1 MLYHVLYSLHS
12 SYSLFNVFR
21 YISFR
26 TLLSALMALTI
37 SFVLGPVLIRAL
49 TENRIGQPIR
59 TDGPARHHVKA
70 GTPTMGGTLILFSL
84 LLSTLLLA
92 DLANPYIWLV
102 LGVTI
107 GFGLV
112 GFVDD
117 YRKYRHGNSAG
128 LRARQKFLAQCGIA
142 AIASLLLMQVPG
154 FSPIVVMPFFKDV
167 HLHLGWFYLPFAM
180 LVLVG
185 ASNAVNLTDGLD
197 GLAAGCTFVTALAL
211 AVITVFAPIG
221 LNSAGL
227 REDSAMIFAA
237 LAGSTLGFLWFNRHP
252 AQVFMGDAGSLPIGG
267 LLAVTALACR
277 LELILAL
284 VGLVFV
290 VETLSVI
297 IQVAWYRRTKRRVL
311 LCSPLHNHFV
321 FRGIPERRIVCGFLI
336 ATVIFALAG
345 LLQALAF

>member
-1 MLYHVLYSLHS
+1 MIAVTADGRELILRAAVAAGTALLTSLIFGPFVIRC
-12 SYSLFNVFR
+12 LKQ
-21 YISFR
+21 SFPER
-26 TLLSALMALTI
+26 IASDSARLNELHA
-37 SFVLGPVLIRAL
+37 AKK
-49 TENRIGQPIR
+49 N
-59 TDGPARHHVKA
+59 
-70 GTPTMGGTLILFSL
+70 TPTMGGLLIIASI
-84 LLSTLLLA
+84 LA
-92 DLANPYIWLV
+92 AVLATGRRNSPFVILALTTTV
-102 LGVTI
+102 AMT
-107 GFGLV
+107 LV
-112 GFVDD
+112 GVYDD
-117 YRKYRHGNSAG
+117 WIKLRTVRKGLTVRHK
-128 LRARQKFLAQCGIA
+128 LMAQVVIA
-142 AIASLLLMQVPG
+142 AATSVACFQLSANGPYESSNLFQMHGAWLQTGWAYIPWATFV
-154 FSPIVVMPFFKDV
+154 IV
-167 HLHLGWFYLPFAM
+167 GT
-180 LVLVG
+180 
-185 ASNAVNLTDGLD
+185 SNAVNLTDGLD

-221 LNSAGL
+221 LNNAGL